1 MKYNYSR
8 EKIKWENEKILEEK
22 LLKDNN
28 IDQTIIKKLRDYDW
42 IDFNKERSFR
52 THQNITKDVFFNLT
66 ETNDKKEINSINDL
80 MDEIEN
86 ENLYKILSK
95 EDDVEKSS
103 IIYEMNNINQKV
115 LNEISTYANNR
126 ERIQN
131 LTDEFTEIMYHDRIS
146 NNDVER
152 IDYIFDQLVHHIG
165 LDAPVLA
172 ACTNTIFNTIN
183 EYKEEYIQEFIR
195 LNPQLNEEMISVEL
209 DTYKDAAYELN
220 KIFVETVGTIKKCDI
235 DAINEAVDLFFDQD
249 EPTDLIQ
256 IFVANTIQILNQ
268 PDLLVD
274 VLGLSVLINEIIINH
289 QLDDFNPNLWKM
301 NQHRF
306 FSIDYKDYLDEDENQ
321 DAYN

>member
-1 MKYNYSR
+1 MKQF
-8 EKIKWENEKILEEK
+8 KIN
-22 LLKDNN
+22 
-28 IDQTIIKKLRDYDW
+28 
-42 IDFNKERSFR
+42 
-52 THQNITKDVFFNLT
+52 
-66 ETNDKKEINSINDL
+66 INDL
-80 MDEIEN
+80 F
-86 ENLYKILSK
+86 
-95 EDDVEKSS
+95 EKSEVETMMDDIEKS
-103 IIYEMNNINQKV
+103 AISYEMNNINQKV

-131 LTDEFTEIMYHDRIS
+131 LTDEFTEIMYHDCIS

-165 LDAPVLA
+165 LDAPALA
-172 ACTNTIFNTIN
+172 AYTNTIFNTIN

-301 NQHRF
+301 NHHRF
-306 FSIDYKDYLDEDENQ
+306 FSIDYRDYLDEDENQ

>member
-1 MKYNYSR
+1 MKQF
-8 EKIKWENEKILEEK
+8 KIN
-22 LLKDNN
+22 
-28 IDQTIIKKLRDYDW
+28 
-42 IDFNKERSFR
+42 
-52 THQNITKDVFFNLT
+52 
-66 ETNDKKEINSINDL
+66 INDL
-80 MDEIEN
+80 FEKSEVETMM
-86 ENLYKILSK
+86 
-95 EDDVEKSS
+95 DDVEKSS

-131 LTDEFTEIMYHDRIS
+131 LTDEFTEIMYHERIS

-220 KIFVETVGTIKKCDI
+220 KIFVVGTIKKCDI

>member
-1 MKYNYSR
+1 MI
-8 EKIKWENEKILEEK
+8 IKSTKKLLHINGDHYNEKKTTMKIYKQLKLEIKKRYYLEEIFIDDSYLNFINNCIGCKTCFKTGNCIYDNKDGIIEIKNK
-22 LLKDNN
+22 LLGADIIVISTPIFIDNISGN
-28 IDQTIIKKLRDYDW
+28 LKTLFDRLSYWFHTMPLKGKKC
-42 IDFNKERSFR
+42 
-52 THQNITKDVFFNLT
+52 
-66 ETNDKKEINSINDL
+66 
-80 MDEIEN
+80 
-86 ENLYKILSK
+86 IL
-95 EDDVEKSS
+95 
-103 IIYEMNNINQKV
+103 I
-115 LNEISTYANNR
+115 ISTYR
-126 ERIQN
+126 
-131 LTDEFTEIMYHDRIS
+131 T
-146 NNDVER
+146 
-152 IDYIFDQLVHHIG
+152 G
-165 LDAPVLA
+165 
-172 ACTNTIFNTIN
+172 IN
-183 EYKEEYIQEFIR
+183 EVSNY
-195 LNPQLNEEMISVEL
+195 
-209 DTYKDAAYELN
+209 LN

>member
-1 MKYNYSR
+1 
-8 EKIKWENEKILEEK
+8 
-22 LLKDNN
+22 
-28 IDQTIIKKLRDYDW
+28 
-42 IDFNKERSFR
+42 
-52 THQNITKDVFFNLT
+52 
-66 ETNDKKEINSINDL
+66 
-80 MDEIEN
+80 
-86 ENLYKILSK
+86 
-95 EDDVEKSS
+95 
-103 IIYEMNNINQKV
+103 
-115 LNEISTYANNR
+115 
-126 ERIQN
+126 
-131 LTDEFTEIMYHDRIS
+131 
-146 NNDVER
+146 
-152 IDYIFDQLVHHIG
+152 
-165 LDAPVLA
+165 
-172 ACTNTIFNTIN
+172 
-183 EYKEEYIQEFIR
+183 
-195 LNPQLNEEMISVEL
+195 MISVEL

-220 KIFVETVGTIKKCDI
+220 KIFVENSRNYKKCDI

>member
-1 MKYNYSR
+1 M
-8 EKIKWENEKILEEK
+8 
-22 LLKDNN
+22 
-28 IDQTIIKKLRDYDW
+28 
-42 IDFNKERSFR
+42 
-52 THQNITKDVFFNLT
+52 
-66 ETNDKKEINSINDL
+66 
-80 MDEIEN
+80 M
-86 ENLYKILSK
+86 
-95 EDDVEKSS
+95 DDVEKSS

-131 LTDEFTEIMYHDRIS
+131 LTDEFTEIMYHERIS

-183 EYKEEYIQEFIR
+183 KFYQDIHNIVEKYRTSELNFTHILDEYKEEYIQEFIR

>member
-1 MKYNYSR
+1 MKQF
-8 EKIKWENEKILEEK
+8 KIN
-22 LLKDNN
+22 
-28 IDQTIIKKLRDYDW
+28 
-42 IDFNKERSFR
+42 
-52 THQNITKDVFFNLT
+52 
-66 ETNDKKEINSINDL
+66 INDL
-80 MDEIEN
+80 FEKSEVETMM
-86 ENLYKILSK
+86 
-95 EDDVEKSS
+95 DDVEKSAIS
-103 IIYEMNNINQKV
+103 YEMNNINQKV

-165 LDAPVLA
+165 LDAPALA

-183 EYKEEYIQEFIR
+183 
-195 LNPQLNEEMISVEL
+195 
-209 DTYKDAAYELN
+209 ELN

-301 NQHRF
+301 NHHRF
-306 FSIDYKDYLDEDENQ
+306 FSIDYRDYLDEDENQ

>member
-1 MKYNYSR
+1 MKQF
-8 EKIKWENEKILEEK
+8 KIN
-22 LLKDNN
+22 
-28 IDQTIIKKLRDYDW
+28 
-42 IDFNKERSFR
+42 
-52 THQNITKDVFFNLT
+52 
-66 ETNDKKEINSINDL
+66 INDL
-80 MDEIEN
+80 FEKSEVETMM
-86 ENLYKILSK
+86 
-95 EDDVEKSS
+95 DDVEKSA

-131 LTDEFTEIMYHDRIS
+131 LTDEFTEIMYHDCIS

-165 LDAPVLA
+165 LDAPALA

-195 LNPQLNEEMISVEL
+195 LNSQLNEEMISVEL

-220 KIFVETVGTIKKCDI
+220 KIFVETGGTIKKCDI

-301 NQHRF
+301 NHHRF
-306 FSIDYKDYLDEDENQ
+306 FSIDYRDYLDEDENQ

>member
-1 MKYNYSR
+1 MKQF
-8 EKIKWENEKILEEK
+8 KIN
-22 LLKDNN
+22 
-28 IDQTIIKKLRDYDW
+28 
-42 IDFNKERSFR
+42 
-52 THQNITKDVFFNLT
+52 
-66 ETNDKKEINSINDL
+66 INDL
-80 MDEIEN
+80 F
-86 ENLYKILSK
+86 
-95 EDDVEKSS
+95 EKSEVETMMDDIEKS
-103 IIYEMNNINQKV
+103 AISYEMNNINQKV

-165 LDAPVLA
+165 LDAPALA
-172 ACTNTIFNTIN
+172 AYTNTIFNTIN

-195 LNPQLNEEMISVEL
+195 LNPQLNEEMISVEW

-220 KIFVETVGTIKKCDI
+220 KIVVETGGTIKKCDI

-301 NQHRF
+301 NHHRF
-306 FSIDYKDYLDEDENQ
+306 FSIDYRDYLDEDENQ

>member
-1 MKYNYSR
+1 MKQF
-8 EKIKWENEKILEEK
+8 KIN
-22 LLKDNN
+22 
-28 IDQTIIKKLRDYDW
+28 
-42 IDFNKERSFR
+42 
-52 THQNITKDVFFNLT
+52 
-66 ETNDKKEINSINDL
+66 INDL
-80 MDEIEN
+80 F
-86 ENLYKILSK
+86 
-95 EDDVEKSS
+95 EKSEVETMMDDIEKS
-103 IIYEMNNINQKV
+103 AISYEMNNINQKV

-152 IDYIFDQLVHHIG
+152 IDYIFDQLVHHIE
-165 LDAPVLA
+165 LDAPALA
-172 ACTNTIFNTIN
+172 AYTNTIFNTIN

-235 DAINEAVDLFFDQD
+235 DAISEAVDLFFDQD

-301 NQHRF
+301 NHHRF
-306 FSIDYKDYLDEDENQ
+306 FSIDYRDYLDEDENQ

>member
-1 MKYNYSR
+1 MKQF
-8 EKIKWENEKILEEK
+8 KIN
-22 LLKDNN
+22 
-28 IDQTIIKKLRDYDW
+28 
-42 IDFNKERSFR
+42 
-52 THQNITKDVFFNLT
+52 
-66 ETNDKKEINSINDL
+66 INDL
-80 MDEIEN
+80 FEKSEVETMM
-86 ENLYKILSK
+86 
-95 EDDVEKSS
+95 DDVEKSS

-131 LTDEFTEIMYHDRIS
+131 LTDEFTEIMYHERIS

-235 DAINEAVDLFFDQD
+235 D
-249 EPTDLIQ
+249 PTDLIQ
-256 IFVANTIQILNQ
+256 IFIANTIQILNQ

>member
-1 MKYNYSR
+1 MKQF
-8 EKIKWENEKILEEK
+8 KIN
-22 LLKDNN
+22 
-28 IDQTIIKKLRDYDW
+28 
-42 IDFNKERSFR
+42 
-52 THQNITKDVFFNLT
+52 
-66 ETNDKKEINSINDL
+66 INDL
-80 MDEIEN
+80 FEKSEVETMM
-86 ENLYKILSK
+86 
-95 EDDVEKSS
+95 DDVEKSS

-131 LTDEFTEIMYHDRIS
+131 LTDEFTEIMYHERIS

-152 IDYIFDQLVHHIG
+152 IDYIFDQLIHHIG

-209 DTYKDAAYELN
+209 DTYKDA
-220 KIFVETVGTIKKCDI
+220 
-235 DAINEAVDLFFDQD
+235 
-249 EPTDLIQ
+249 
-256 IFVANTIQILNQ
+256 ANTIQILNQ